1 MNLFFTILLAASFQA
16 LVSFSGTLLA
26 IFNESRIKQL
36 THFIVSFAVG
46 ALLGVALLD
55 LIPEALE
62 LGGMEFK
69 ALSFYAFGGII
80 FFFVLEKFFLWRH
93 NHEGA
98 LARESYTEL
107 ILWGD
112 FLHNLIDGAILAL
125 TFMVDVRIG
134 IATTIAVIFHEI
146 PQEISDF
153 GILIHGGL
161 TRARAILYN
170 FLVSLSTIA
179 GALITFAAG
188 STIEPLL
195 PYALAITAGN
205 FIYIAVADLIPEL
218 HESTSLRHTALQI
231 LFMGLGALLVVAP
244 EYILA

>member
-1 MNLFFTILLAASFQA
+1 MTLFFTILLAASLQA
-16 LVSFSGTLLA
+16 LVSFSGALLA

-36 THFIVSFAVG
+36 THFVVSFAVG

-55 LIPEALE
+55 LIPEALA
-62 LGGMEFK
+62 LGGMEFESL
-69 ALSFYAFGGII
+69 AFYTFGGII
-80 FFFVLEKFFLWRH
+80 FFFILEKFFLWRH
-93 NHEGA
+93 NHEGGM
-98 LARESYTEL
+98 ARESYTEL

-112 FLHNLIDGAILAL
+112 FLHNFIDGAIIAL

-153 GILIHGGL
+153 GILIHGGMSR
-161 TRARAILYN
+161 TRAISYN

-179 GALITFAAG
+179 GALITFAA
-188 STIEPLL
+188 SAVIEPVL
-195 PYALAITAGN
+195 PYALALTAGN

-218 HESTSLRHTALQI
+218 HESTSIKHTALQL
-231 LFMGLGALLVVAP
+231 LFICLGVFLVIAP
-244 EYILA
+244 ERFLL